1 MTTIVTKAIAEIVP
15 AADDAESATGKFDV
29 ILSAETE
36 DRDGDTLLRDE
47 WKQPLPDHITFD
59 IDHGMSVG
67 STVGSGTPRIDDD
80 GTLRVSGTYSSIPR
94 AQEVR
99 TLVNEGHI
107 RTTSVAFMTTKS
119 SKAAGGKTVRELL
132 NGAFVAVP
140 SNREAVVLSSKGY
153 DALESETKAGARNSA
168 EDAAHLQDAH
178 DNLVAAGAVCTTTD
192 GKAIRRPT
200 VKSIV
205 GSVEAKQDR
214 VRDALTDA
222 YPNGYCWLRGVLTD
236 TVIFESSALGARDS
250 YEYVTYSQTYTDDGA
265 VVTLTGTPVEV
276 DIAEIVVPDAD
287 ADREGV
293 TTLTVNA
300 APDTKAAAP
309 AGSDPAPVAGSD
321 PADDAADVVDLALRA
336 LALKASAAAL

>member
-1 MTTIVTKAIAEIVP
+1 MNVLTKAIAEIAP

-36 DRDGDTLLRDE
+36 DRDGDTLLRDQ
-47 WKQPLPDHITFD
+47 WKTPLPDHITFD
-59 IDHGMSVG
+59 VDHGMSVG
-67 STVGSGTPRIDDD
+67 STVGSGVPRIDDD

-107 RTTSVAFMTTKS
+107 RTTSVAFMT
-119 SKAAGGKTVRELL
+119 SKVAKGAKGVTVRELL

-153 DALESETKAGARNSA
+153 QALEHETKVGARNSA
-168 EDAAHLQDAH
+168 KDAASIQSAH
-178 DNLVAAGAVCTTTD
+178 DNLVAAGAYCGD
-192 GKAIRRPT
+192 APAKSIGR
-200 VKSIV
+200 KSIV

-214 VRDALTDA
+214 VQDALDDA
-222 YPNGYCWLRGVLTD
+222 YPNAYCWLRGVLPD
-236 TVIFESSALGARDS
+236 TVIFQSSNLGDRDS
-250 YEYVTYSQTYTDDGA
+250 YESVTYSQPYTDDGA
-265 VVTLTGTPVEV
+265 VVTLTAEAVEV
-276 DIAEIVVPDAD
+276 DIHEVVAPDAD

-300 APDTKAAAP
+300 EKTDQKAPSKAA
-309 AGSDPAPVAGSD
+309 SEPAPVAASD
-321 PADDAADVVDLALRA
+321 PADDAAQVDLTLRA
-336 LALKASAAAL
+336 LAMRAHTAAL